1 MVISG
6 LVNVSKL
13 RFFLFGSL
21 SKRATEAKGEKEWTM
36 NDTNLLVIQQ
46 AEASKS
52 VAGARRS
59 SISITAAVAASG
71 TVFGFDSQ

>member
-21 SKRATEAKGEKEWTM
+21 SKRATEAKGGKGMDDE
-36 NDTNLLVIQQ
+36 
-46 AEASKS
+46 
-52 VAGARRS
+52 
-59 SISITAAVAASG
+59 
-71 TVFGFDSQ
+71 